1 MTVLNQLYASG
12 GDKIIHDTLTITDG
26 VATHYLTNGWDDI
39 TARLE
44 TGEWVTFIACGM
56 ALALPAKNADGTQ
69 DLQFA
74 LSNITGEISAYIQEV
89 LKDKRRSE
97 LVYRAYIDDD
107 LEAPSEAPFRF
118 EIKSG
123 QWTATQVDITA
134 GYFNLLETGWPRRVY
149 NLIDFPMLRYI
160 A

>member
-12 GDKIIHDTLTITDG
+12 GNQIVHETLEITDG
-26 VATHYLTNGWDDI
+26 VVTHYLTNGWDDI

-44 TGEWVTFIACGM
+44 TGETVTFIACGM

-69 DLQFA
+69 DLKFA
-74 LSNITGEISAYIQEV
+74 LSNITGEISAYIQTV
-89 LKDKRRSE
+89 LREKRKCN
-97 LVYRAYIDDD
+97 LVYRPYLESD
-107 LEAPSEAPFRF
+107 LEAPAEPPYRF
-118 EIKSG
+118 EVKGG

-134 GYFNLLETGWPRRVY
+134 GYFNLLETGWPRKTY

>member
-12 GDKIIHDTLTITDG
+12 GDKIIHDTLAITDG
-26 VATHYLTNGWDDI
+26 VETHYLTNGWDDI

-44 TGEWVTFIACGM
+44 TGEVVTFIACGM

-69 DLQFA
+69 DLKFA

-89 LKDKRRSE
+89 LKDKRQAE
-97 LVYRAYIDDD
+97 LVYRVYIEDD
-107 LEAPSEAPFRF
+107 LEAPAEAPYRF
-118 EIKSG
+118 EVKDG
-123 QWTATQVDITA
+123 QWTATQVDIVA
-134 GYFNLLETGWPRRVY
+134 GYFNLLETGFPRKTY
-149 NLIDFPMLRYI
+149 NLIDFPMLRHI

>member
-12 GDKIIHDTLTITDG
+12 GDKIIHDTLAITDG
-26 VATHYLTNGWDDI
+26 VETHYLTNGWDDI

-69 DLQFA
+69 DLKFA

-97 LVYRAYIDDD
+97 LVYRTYIDDD

-123 QWTATQVDITA
+123 QWTATQVDIVA

-149 NLIDFPMLRYI
+149 NLIDFPMLRYV

>member
-12 GDKIIHDTLTITDG
+12 GDKIIHDTLAITDG
-26 VATHYLTNGWDDI
+26 VETHYLTNGWDDI

-89 LKDKRRSE
+89 LTDKRRSE
-97 LVYRAYIDDD
+97 LVYRAYIEDD
-107 LEAPSEAPFRF
+107 LEAPAEAPYRF

-123 QWTATQVDITA
+123 RWTATQVDIVA
-134 GYFNLLETGWPRRVY
+134 GYFNLLETGWPRKTY
-149 NLIDFPMLRYI
+149 NLIDFPMLRHI

>member
-12 GDKIIHDTLTITDG
+12 GDKIIHDTLAISDGIT
-26 VATHYLTNGWDDI
+26 THYLTNGWDDI

-97 LVYRAYIDDD
+97 LVYRSYIEDD

>member
-12 GDKIIHDTLTITDG
+12 GSQIIHDTLTISDG
-26 VATHYLTNGWDDI
+26 VTAHHLTNGWDDI

-56 ALALPAKNADGTQ
+56 ALALPDKNADGTQ

-74 LSNITGEISAYIQEV
+74 LSNITGEISEYIRAV
-89 LKDKRRSE
+89 IKDKRECE
-97 LVYRAYIDDD
+97 LVYRSYIEDD
-107 LEAPSEAPFRF
+107 LEAPAEAPFRF
-118 EIKSG
+118 EVKDGEWS
-123 QWTATQVDITA
+123 ATQVDIRA
-134 GYFNLLETGWPRRVY
+134 GYFNLLETAFPRRTF